1 MGTCVGSL
9 LQPRARR
16 VFHSSAERIIW
27 SMRAALPLVLAAAAA
42 APAAA
47 QCAVPAGGVADGGIC
62 TATYLGVSR
71 STDAAGCAYVS
82 CIGGSCACGGPIAG
96 VVIGVLAGAA
106 LLAVAFLWMLGR
118 YGHRLS
124 CFAAAAKEVDRKTAA
139 ASTAA
144 SAVEG

>member
-1 MGTCVGSL
+1 MSTCVGSFCCW
-9 LQPRARR
+9 RAS
-16 VFHSSAERIIW
+16 VFHSSAERIW
-27 SMRAALPLVLAAAAA
+27 STGKRAALPLVLAAAAA

-106 LLAVAFLWMLGR
+106 LLAVALLWMLGR

-124 CFAAAAKEVDRKTAA
+124 CFAAAAKEFDRKTAA
-139 ASTAA
+139 ASSAA
-144 SAVEG
+144 SAAEG